1 MHTVHLPTRGVVVM
15 AIASNPLLQTGPS
28 AAPSSTSKTTA
39 LNALSN
45 VADSTKDGGSSFAE
59 AYAQA
64 HKSVPVAPKPGVGS
78 ATRVSQHLVANDKKP
93 TAAFSQKDDKP
104 AVATDNKSSPV
115 NKPDRSDKAGKAAQA
130 DKQAKAD
137 TDDQTVD
144 VVDDDQAE
152 PVKAADDI
160 KAEAT
165 VADSTVESLPVLDPT
180 ATPPAPVPPAADPA
194 QVPPLAM
201 DPAQL
206 QSAAVPVTP
215 PMDTFDPHADA
226 LADLPMVRM
235 ALEQNAKAQGTTS
248 VHAQTDAPAASAS
261 NDPATADTFAQTMS
275 GLLDQKAVDGTKVSE
290 DSDGLGA
297 IGDVKGAAGDGSGSR
312 VTDLNGRLDSLTQ
325 AVTGKTASAVAT
337 PPATPLNMHQ
347 SGWSEGVVNR
357 VMYLSSQNLKSA
369 DIQLHPL
376 ELGRLD
382 IRIDVTADQTTQVTF
397 HSAHLGVRDAL
408 ESQQG
413 RLRDMLTQQG
423 LTQVDVN
430 VSDQSRQQQ
439 QQQQQQAQ
447 TQAQANQGA
456 GNRASQGERAADD
469 SQVSPAAEAAATQ
482 HVIGSSL
489 VDYYA

>member
-1 MHTVHLPTRGVVVM
+1 M

-28 AAPSSTSKTTA
+28 TAPSSIGKTTA
-39 LNALSN
+39 SSALSN
-45 VADSTKDGGSSFAE
+45 VADSTKDAGSSFAE

-64 HKSVPVAPKPGVGS
+64 HKSVPVASKAGAS
-78 ATRVSQHLVANDKKP
+78 STARISQHLAANDKKP
-93 TAAFSQKDDKP
+93 AAAVPQKDDKP
-104 AVATDNKSSPV
+104 AVSADNKSSPV
-115 NKPDRSDKAGKAAQA
+115 NKPDRSDRADKTTQA

-137 TDDQTVD
+137 TDGEAVDAVDNDQD
-144 VVDDDQAE
+144 K
-152 PVKAADDI
+152 PVKATDDG

-165 VADSTVESLPVLDPT
+165 VADSTVASLPVLDPT
-180 ATPPAPVPPAADPA
+180 AAPPVPVPPVADPA
-194 QVPPLAM
+194 QAPQLAI

-215 PMDTFDPHADA
+215 PTDTFDPHADA

-248 VHAQTDAPAASAS
+248 VHAQTDAPAALAS

-275 GLLDQKAVDGTKVSE
+275 GLLDQKAADGTKVSV
-290 DSDGLGA
+290 DSDGLGT
-297 IGDVKGAAGDGSGSR
+297 IGDVKGAAGDGSGTR

-347 SGWSEGVVNR
+347 NGWSEGVVNR

-439 QQQQQQAQ
+439 QQQQA
-447 TQAQANQGA
+447 QAQAQASQGA

-469 SQVSPAAEAAATQ
+469 SQLSPAAEAAATQ
-482 HVIGSSL
+482 QVMGSSL